1 MRRLLIALL
10 AIQLILPYAWGWGAH
25 VHRTIT
31 YLALDGL
38 PADAPA
44 WLREAAT
51 KHRIAFQSNQVDRW
65 RGWNSTVLKHENDPE
80 HYLDVELLDQFGLT
94 LETVPKLRREYLRAL
109 VIAKQQHPEKID
121 PYDPEKDPART
132 HEWPGF
138 ILHAIAEHY
147 AKLQGAFN
155 QVRILEKLAD
165 PARSRQLEQARA
177 IAVYHLGCLGHFVAD
192 AAQPLHTTKHYNG
205 WLGDNPQGYV
215 WRDRFHAYIDE
226 GFADR
231 HEIGLAKLRSHVK
244 YSTQVKAADP
254 WDDVLTYMKRSHSRM
269 KPLYELERDGKL
281 DSPAGEQFIIERLAD
296 ATSMFSALVWAAY
309 TSAEPTE
316 QQIESWV
323 RYNGFDPSRL
333 PEGKK

>member
-1 MRRLLIALL
+1 MRRILSVFLVILLV
-10 AIQLILPYAWGWGAH
+10 LPTAWGWGAH

-31 YLALDGL
+31 YLARDGL

-44 WLREAAT
+44 WLRAAAT

-65 RGWNSTVLKHENDPE
+65 RGWKSTVLKHENDPD
-80 HYLDVELLDQFGLT
+80 HYLDIELLDQFGLT
-94 LETVPKLRREYLRAL
+94 LETVPKLRREYLRVMA
-109 VIAKQQHPEKID
+109 IAKHKHPEKID
-121 PYDPEKDPART
+121 PYDPKKDPART
-132 HEWPGF
+132 QEWPGF
-138 ILHAIAEHY
+138 VLHSIAEHY

-165 PARSRQLEQARA
+165 PARRHQLDQARA
-177 IAVYHLGCLGHFVAD
+177 IAVYHMGCLSHFVAD

-205 WLGDNPQGYV
+205 WLGDNPQGYT
-215 WRDRFHAYIDE
+215 WRNKFHAYIDE

-231 HEIGLAKLRSHVK
+231 HEIGLTKLRPHVK
-244 YSTQVKAADP
+244 YDAQVNAADP
-254 WDDVLTYMKRSHSRM
+254 WDDVITYIQRSHAQM
-269 KPLYELERDGKL
+269 KPLYELERDGQL
-281 DSPAGEQFIIERLAD
+281 DSPAGERFIIERLAD
-296 ATSMFSALVWAAY
+296 ATSMLSALVWAAY

-323 RYNGFDPSRL
+323 HYNGFDPSRL